1 MKKKNIIL
9 VIFIISIA
17 LLLSYCRKS
26 ENPDFFVYR
35 FFDEIEKEN
44 IIISP
49 LKSRHEQSASER
61 NAIADEFEDNP
72 YLVKRKLKLGGTWL
86 NVLYAPPKTLFK
98 FKVKIPKKS
107 ILEFGYG
114 LLNSNNSPPIKFEIL
129 IEYENKKIGL
139 FKRLLTREAGDE
151 VFFRR
156 IDLSHYSGKKAN
168 LYFLTNSKGKTFSFW
183 YNPVIYTPSDNYK
196 NVILISVDTL
206 RADHLG
212 CYGYKR
218 NTSPNI
224 DKLAEEG
231 VLFLNSF
238 APSPW
243 TLPSHISLMT
253 SLNNFNHGVYYED
266 QKLKTSI
273 LTLAQ
278 ILRNNG
284 YFCSAFTGGGLVSGI
299 YGFYRGFDSYRED
312 VGAVFHRDSAERVY
326 KAVYYWLNSNKD
338 KKFFLFLHTYQPHDP
353 YFSPYPYNMTY
364 LSENAKWRY
373 INLKGYLGGNSGIY
387 KSLLPEERQ
396 NIIDLYDGEIK
407 YVDDCL
413 IKPLINILKKF
424 NLYDRTLIIFMSDHG
439 EEFFEHGGWEH
450 GHALY
455 NESIKVPLIIKFPFS
470 KFKGKRIK
478 KIARLI
484 DIMPTILDELGL
496 EYPEKKIDGKSLIS
510 LIQGREKGERQF
522 VCEVG
527 KNILELR
534 NPRRISINKGI
545 HKIILSEEYEP
556 EDLNFYIYPPPNME
570 RVEIFNLETDVM
582 EKNNLAKKNARLLDE
597 LLKELR
603 SVYLLKAPGD
613 VEKIKIGEDLKKQ
626 LKALGYIN

>member
-1 MKKKNIIL
+1 MRKRIIFLILLSSIIL
-9 VIFIISIA
+9 
-17 LLLSYCRKS
+17 LSLNCKKDKKS
-26 ENPDFFVYR
+26 NYFLYR
-35 FFDEIEKEN
+35 FFDNLNKDN

-49 LKSRHEQSASER
+49 LKSPSQRFIPEKYKMV
-61 NAIADEFEDNP
+61 DEFRNNINSI
-72 YLVKRKLKLGGTWL
+72 KRKLKLGGRWL
-86 NVLYAPPKTLFK
+86 NIIYSPPKSLFK
-98 FKVKIPKKS
+98 FKVKIPEKAL
-107 ILEFGYG
+107 LEFGYG
-114 LLNSNNSPPIKFEIL
+114 ILNSDISSPVKFEIL
-129 IEYENKKIGL
+129 IEENEKKLSL
-139 FKRLLTREAGDE
+139 FRDFLTNEASDKL
-151 VFFRR
+151 FFKR
-156 IDLSHYSGKKAN
+156 IDLSQFSGKN
-168 LYFLTNSKGKTFSFW
+168 LKFYFLTNSRKKIFSFW
-183 YNPVIYTPSDNYK
+183 FNPVIYRISNEYK
-196 NVILISVDTL
+196 NVILISIDTL

-231 VLFLNSF
+231 VLFLNTF

-243 TLPSHISLMT
+243 TLPSHMSLMT
-253 SLNNFNHGVYYED
+253 SLNNYNHGVYYKN
-266 QKLKTSI
+266 QKLKSSI
-273 LTLAQ
+273 KTIAQ
-278 ILRNNG
+278 ILRENK

-326 KAVYYWLNSNKD
+326 KAVSNWLDSNKD
-338 KKFFLFLHTYQPHDP
+338 KKFFLFIHTYQPHDP
-353 YFSPYPYNMTY
+353 YFSPYPYNLAY
-364 LSENAKWRY
+364 LSKNAKWRY
-373 INLKGYLGGNSGIY
+373 INLKGHLGGSRGIY
-387 KSLLPEERQ
+387 KPLSPEEEQ

-407 YVDDCL
+407 YVDEAL
-413 IKPLINILKKF
+413 IKPLIEYLKKL
-424 NLYDRTLIIFMSDHG
+424 NLYDRTMIVFTSDHG
-439 EEFFEHGGWEH
+439 EEFFDHGGWEH

-470 KFKGKRIK
+470 KFRGKRIK

-510 LIQGREKGERQF
+510 LIQGKEKEERQF

-556 EDLNFYIYPPPNME
+556 EDLNFYIYPPPTME